1 MGFDGTGMK
10 QINVLTWCQIIWQ
23 LWMKQSNVQI
33 YDNELFM
40 TLLSWC
46 RLGDNFWKYMID
58 LTNWIRQDEKA
69 GGSEWLNPTTQNR
82 RTLNERTAHLSFC
95 FPSFG
100 LSLMREEVTMVIEDT
115 AYLELCNAFFFF
127 VKHTHSKEEKRL
139 ISSSGLWGNKRTY
152 RYLHTHIYIH
162 ANRWNP
168 GDESDV
174 LSWLKMTN
182 NLIT

>member
-1 MGFDGTGMK
+1 MSDHMAALDEAIK
-10 QINVLTWCQIIWQ
+10 CAN
-23 LWMKQSNVQI
+23 LWH
-33 YDNELFM
+33 ELFM
-40 TLLSWC
+40 TLLSWW

-82 RTLNERTAHLSFC
+82 RTLNERTAHVSFC

-127 VKHTHSKEEKRL
+127 FLWNTLTARKRRGWFHPPGYEETRE
-139 ISSSGLWGNKRTY
+139 RTD
-152 RYLHTHIYIH
+152 IYIH
-162 ANRWNP
+162 IFTYTQTDGTLGANLMYSR
-168 GDESDV
+168 D
-174 LSWLKMTN
+174 
-182 NLIT
+182 

>member
-1 MGFDGTGMK
+1 
-10 QINVLTWCQIIWQ
+10 
-23 LWMKQSNVQI
+23 
-33 YDNELFM
+33 
-40 TLLSWC
+40 
-46 RLGDNFWKYMID
+46 MID

-127 VKHTHSKEEKRL
+127 CETHSQQGREEADFILRAMRKQENVQ
-139 ISSSGLWGNKRTY
+139 IFTY
-152 RYLHTHIYIH
+152 TYLHTRKQMEPWGRI
-162 ANRWNP
+162 
-168 GDESDV
+168 
-174 LSWLKMTN
+174 
-182 NLIT
+182 